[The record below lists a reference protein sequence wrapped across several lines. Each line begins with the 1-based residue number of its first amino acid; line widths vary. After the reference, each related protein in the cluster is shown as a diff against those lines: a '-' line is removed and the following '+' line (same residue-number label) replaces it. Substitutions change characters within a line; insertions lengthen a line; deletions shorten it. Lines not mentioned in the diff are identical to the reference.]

1 MKSSDS
7 KEDVPFLLFL
17 VPFAISG
24 VYAIYLWAEAGLS
37 ATLPQTVFLQVTENP
52 YVFLVGFTAVI
63 IGAVMDVLYAEPAM
77 RRAKV
82 IQESTTI
89 QIIAVVALVLG
100 ALSAWYAA
108 GFDPGAAA
116 GNILAGRYVV
126 VFPALLVIFSFLM
139 LPAVSIRKDQTNIV
153 AIAVLLL
160 AVPLA
165 VDEIGKR
172 SFFAGMGVG
181 LILLIAAGY
190 LYLRNQTDKRKTVAP

>member
-100 ALSAWYAA
+100 ALCAWYAA